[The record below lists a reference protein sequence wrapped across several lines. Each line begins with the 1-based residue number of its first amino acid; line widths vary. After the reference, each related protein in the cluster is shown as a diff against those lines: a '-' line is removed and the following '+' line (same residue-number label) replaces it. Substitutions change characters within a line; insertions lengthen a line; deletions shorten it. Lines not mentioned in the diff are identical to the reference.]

1 MREGFLLDP
10 DVAYF
15 NHGSYGACPVEVF
28 EEYQRLQRELEREPT
43 EFLARRFDGAMHEA
57 RGALAAFVG
66 ARVDDLVFS
75 PNATSAL
82 NAVIRSLRIRP
93 EEEILTTKHE
103 YGAILRT
110 LGFIRANVVLV
121 EPEELIANI
130 GIRTRAIVVSHIT
143 SPTAL
148 VLPVEEICDAARKA
162 GVLSIVDGAHVPGHI
177 PLDLGSL
184 GADVYAGNCHKWLC
198 APKGAGFLWSRP
210 EHQDWI
216 EPLVISWGYHE
227 AADFGERH
235 GWQGTRDPA
244 ACLAVPKAIEAHAT
258 FDLAAAK
265 DLADEAE
272 RRLAPFGLRPLRG
285 ARSPLMRALTV
296 RSGDPAGAPAPALRR
311 APRRGPRLRVGGH
324 DAHAR
329 LDRPVQ
335 RRVRP
340 RAPRRRYSPLSA
352 RRCRGPRLSVCGA
365 ACHSVEP
372 VASNVPRVAARGNVL
387 EVTVRES
394 TTSRKGRRHRA
405 PPLHS
410 WSRCAWRP
418 SCRGRRA
425 ARAAGCREEDVRA
438 ETRARSARN
447 ARTDLP
453 ARPSSAWTTA

>member
-28 EEYQRLQRELEREPT
+28 ADYQRWQLELERRPT
-43 EFLARRFDGAMHEA
+43 EFLARRFEGAMYEA
-57 RGALAAFVG
+57 RGVLAGFVG

-121 EPEELIANI
+121 EPAELIANI

-143 SPTAL
+143 SQTAL
-148 VLPVEEICDAARKA
+148 VLPIEEICDAARKA
-162 GVLSIVDGAHVPGHI
+162 GVLSIVDGAHVPGHV
-177 PLDLGSL
+177 PLDLAAL

-198 APKGAGFLWSRP
+198 APKGAGFLWSQP

-227 AADFGERH
+227 AAGFGERH

-244 ACLAVPKAIEAHAT
+244 ACLAVPKAIETHAA
-258 FDLAAAK
+258 FDLAAGK

-272 RRLAPFGLRPLRG
+272 RRLSTFGARPIRG

-296 RSGDPAGAPAPALRR
+296 RSQDPSGL
-311 APRRGPRLRVGGH
+311 
-324 DAHAR
+324 
-329 LDRPVQ
+329 Q
-335 RRVRP
+335 RRLYEEHRVEIPVYEWEDTLLMRVSVGPYNDESDVVRL
-340 RAPRRRYSPLSA
+340 ADA
-352 RRCRGPRLSVCGA
+352 
-365 ACHSVEP
+365 
-372 VASNVPRVAARGNVL
+372 
-387 EVTVRES
+387 VRD
-394 TTSRKGRRHRA
+394 TLGR
-405 PPLHS
+405 
-410 WSRCAWRP
+410 
-418 SCRGRRA
+418 
-425 ARAAGCREEDVRA
+425 
-438 ETRARSARN
+438 
-447 ARTDLP
+447 
-453 ARPSSAWTTA
+453 